1 MFSVDSPE
9 GGQPAIHW
17 EALATPGETAGGRQ
31 GLPGSV
37 VGWAAGHD
45 EVLSVGSFQTTL
57 ELTEVCLLPG
67 VVHAPA
73 IRTRVE

>member
-1 MFSVDSPE
+1 MFNVDSPE

-17 EALATPGETAGGRQ
+17 EALATPGEMAGGRQ

-45 EVLSVGSFQTTL
+45 EVLSVGSFRTTL
-57 ELTEVCLLPG
+57 ELTEVCRLPG

-73 IRTRVE
+73 IRMRVE